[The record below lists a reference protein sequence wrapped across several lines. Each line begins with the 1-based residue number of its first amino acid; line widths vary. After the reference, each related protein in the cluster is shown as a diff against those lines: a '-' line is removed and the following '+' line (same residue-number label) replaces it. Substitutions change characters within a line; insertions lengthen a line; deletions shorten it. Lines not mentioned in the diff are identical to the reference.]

1 MRTVYN
7 NIKTTINKL
16 KQIFTNLP
24 GAIRGAISGLLGI
37 ITKPF
42 KDAYEKIKGTVD
54 DIKTKAKSITNIS
67 LSSLTD
73 KIFGPVRDAYNK
85 IKDKVDQIKKKIKEI
100 PVVGNFF
107 GGEDLNFYGGSD
119 LTSYSTEKLSVDMN
133 QNINLSLDL
142 RNVPS
147 SMDER
152 QLAGLI
158 NETLD
163 SKEFIN
169 RLVNNPDFQSLD
181 SKVKQRIVLKS
192 NRANGR
198 GV

>member
-1 MRTVYN
+1 M
-7 NIKTTINKL
+7 NIGGLTSKL
-16 KQIFTNLP
+16 
-24 GAIRGAISGLLGI
+24 
-37 ITKPF
+37 TKPVT
-42 KDAYEKIKGTVD
+42 DAYTKIAKTVGNIIQKIK
-54 DIKTKAKSITNIS
+54 SIPSNIP
-67 LSSLTD
+67 
-73 KIFGPVRDAYNK
+73 G
-85 IKDKVDQIKKKIKEI
+85 
-100 PVVGNFF
+100 VGGFF
-107 GGEDLNFYGGSD
+107 GGEDLEFYGGSD

-142 RNVPS
+142 RNVPP

-152 QLAGLI
+152 TLAGLI

-181 SKVKQRIVLKS
+181 NKVKQRIVLKS